1 MINWVGNKTVVMNN
15 INNKIQECIESKHFT
30 NGGKNV
36 LQLQKDLKN
45 IFHIDKDK
53 ETLLTCNGAMGIN
66 AIIGGFNIHFQKKL
80 RWVVQ
85 SFTFPTSI
93 QGNLNDSLVFDID
106 KNMGPDIKL
115 LEKRKVEYD
124 GLVITNCFGL
134 SVNIELYEKFCYD
147 NNKILVFDNAA
158 SSMTFYKNKNH
169 INYGNASMI
178 SLHHTKPIGFGE
190 GGFIL
195 FDKEYLESMKK
206 SICFGYTD
214 TNKHNYNIYANN
226 YKMSEIAS
234 IYISEYLKN
243 IDIIFNHYTK
253 IIKYFIEKIK
263 KYQNIK
269 LLQNYSDYGLSLL
282 STIPII
288 FDKKVNIDKFIENK
302 IEAKKYYYPIEYE
315 KNKNSQKIFDN
326 IICLPLN
333 LDISES
339 TIDKYIEIL
348 NEYYMN
354 L

>member
-1 MINWVGNKTVVMNN
+1 MINWVGNKTVNMN
-15 INNKIQECIESKHFT
+15 IVNNKIQECIENTNFT
-30 NGGKNV
+30 NNGKNV

-45 IFHIDKDK
+45 LFHIDENK
-53 ETLLTCNGAMGIN
+53 ETLLTCNGDIGIN
-66 AIIGGFNIHFQKKL
+66 AIIGGFNIHYQKKL
-80 RWVVQ
+80 RFVQ

-93 QGNLNDSLVFDID
+93 QGNLNDSIVFDID
-106 KNMGPDIKL
+106 ENMGPDIKL
-115 LEKRKVEYD
+115 LESRKHEYD
-124 GLVITNCFGL
+124 GIVITNCFGL

-169 INYGNASMI
+169 INYGHASMI

-195 FDKEYLESMKK
+195 FDKKYLESMKK

-214 TNKHNYNIYANN
+214 IFKYNYDIYDNN
-226 YKMSEIAS
+226 YKISEIAS

-243 IDIIFNHYTK
+243 IDIIFKHYTK

-263 KYQNIK
+263 KIHNIF
-269 LLQNYSDYGLSLL
+269 LLQNYSEYEESLL

-302 IEAKKYYYPIEYE
+302 IEAKKYYYPIENE
-315 KNKNSQKIFDN
+315 NHKNSQKLFDN

-333 LDISES
+333 LDIDEKI
-339 TIDKYIEIL
+339 IDKYIEIL
-348 NEYYMN
+348 NEY
-354 L
+354 